1 MPDVIGTG
9 FNAQEVTGM
18 LGMTAAR
25 LRAYVRSGVL
35 CPQRGHGGELLFSFQ
50 DLLLLRTAEGL
61 VTERLP
67 PRRVRDALRR
77 LRRILPASQPLT
89 GVQLAS
95 ASGHVVVRDGERA
108 WRADSGQVLLPFE
121 GATIDEGEGGDRRS
135 GEGEAP
141 IAFRPRVL
149 AGGPLAEAP
158 ASGAGGSRGDD
169 DGATGAGQG
178 GLTADEAD
186 EIAPPVAEDFFQLG
200 CSLEA
205 GAPEAARAAYER
217 ALALSPTHVDAHV
230 NLGRLLHEAHELRL
244 AEEHYRSALALR
256 PRDVTA
262 LFNLGVLMEDQQKPE
277 EALSL
282 YEQATGIDPDH
293 ADAHFN
299 AARLHDLA
307 GHYEAALR
315 HLRAYRN
322 LTAG

>member
-1 MPDVIGTG
+1 
-9 FNAQEVTGM
+9 M
-18 LGMTAAR
+18 LGMTASR
-25 LRAYVRSGVL
+25 LRAYVRAGLLS
-35 CPQRGHGGELLFSFQ
+35 PQRGHDGELLFSFQ

-67 PRRVRDALRR
+67 PRRVRAALCR

-89 GVQLAS
+89 GVQLAN
-95 ASGHVVVRDGERA
+95 ASGHVVVRDGARA
-108 WRADSGQVLLPFE
+108 WRADSGQMLMPFE
-121 GATIDEGEGGDRRS
+121 GAALDGAGAATGS
-135 GEGEAP
+135 GEGDAP
-141 IAFRPRVL
+141 IAFRPRVVTASL
-149 AGGPLAEAP
+149 AGP
-158 ASGAGGSRGDD
+158 AGATGGTDGEPTGGAAGALTAAVDD
-169 DGATGAGQG
+169 DGDA
-178 GLTADEAD
+178 
-186 EIAPPVAEDFFQLG
+186 IAPPVAEDFFQLG

-217 ALALSPTHVDAHV
+217 ALALGPTHVDAHV

-244 AEEHYRSALALR
+244 AEEHYRAALALQ
-256 PRDVTA
+256 PCDVTA
-262 LFNLGVLMEDQQKPE
+262 LFNLGVLMEDQQKAEDSLALYE
-277 EALSL
+277 EATRL
-282 YEQATGIDPDH
+282 DPNH

>member
-1 MPDVIGTG
+1 VIGTG
-9 FNAQEVTGM
+9 FNAHEVTGM
-18 LGMTAAR
+18 LGMTASR
-25 LRAYVRSGVL
+25 LRAYVRAGLLS
-35 CPQRGHGGELLFSFQ
+35 PQRGHDGELLFSFQ

-67 PRRVRDALRR
+67 PRRVRAALCR

-89 GVQLAS
+89 GVQLAN

-108 WRADSGQVLLPFE
+108 WRADSGQVLMPFE
-121 GATIDEGEGGDRRS
+121 GATLEGGGDWG
-135 GEGEAP
+135 GEGEPP
-141 IAFRPRVL
+141 IALRPPAASPAAVAR
-149 AGGPLAEAP
+149 GGAL
-158 ASGAGGSRGDD
+158 GDD
-169 DGATGAGQG
+169 AAAGRGEAALTTTDDG
-178 GLTADEAD
+178 D

-217 ALALSPTHVDAHV
+217 ALALGPTHVDAHV

-244 AEEHYRSALALR
+244 AEEHYRAALALQSS
-256 PRDVTA
+256 DVTA
-262 LFNLGVLMEDQQKPE
+262 LFNLGVLMEDQQKAE
-277 EALSL
+277 ESLSL
-282 YEQATGIDPDH
+282 YEEATRLDPNH

>member
-1 MPDVIGTG
+1 
-9 FNAQEVTGM
+9 M

-25 LRAYVRSGVL
+25 LRAYVRAGLL
-35 CPQRGHGGELLFSFQ
+35 CPQRGRDGELLFSFQ

-67 PRRVRDALRR
+67 PRRVRAALRR

-95 ASGHVVVRDGERA
+95 ASGHVVVRDGARA
-108 WRADSGQVLLPFE
+108 WRADSGQMLMSF
-121 GATIDEGEGGDRRS
+121 
-135 GEGEAP
+135 EGEA
-141 IAFRPRVL
+141 L
-149 AGGPLAEAP
+149 D
-158 ASGAGGSRGDD
+158 GAGGGEGDAPIALRPRATTASPAGAAAGRDDGAPGAAEALLPTVDD
-169 DGATGAGQG
+169 DGDQ
-178 GLTADEAD
+178 L
-186 EIAPPVAEDFFQLG
+186 APPVADDFFQLG
-200 CSLEA
+200 CSLES

-217 ALALSPTHVDAHV
+217 ALALGPTHVDAHV

-244 AEEHYRSALALR
+244 AEEHYRSALALQ
-256 PRDVTA
+256 PCDVTA

-277 EALSL
+277 ESLAL
-282 YEQATGIDPDH
+282 YEEATRLDPNH

>member
-1 MPDVIGTG
+1 
-9 FNAQEVTGM
+9 M
-18 LGMTAAR
+18 LGMTASR
-25 LRAYVRSGVL
+25 LRAYVRAGLL
-35 CPQRGHGGELLFSFQ
+35 CPQRGRDGELLFSFQ

-67 PRRVRDALRR
+67 PRRVRAALRR
-77 LRRILPASQPLT
+77 LRQILPASQPLT

-95 ASGHVVVRDGERA
+95 ASGHVVVRDGARA
-108 WRADSGQVLLPFE
+108 WRADSGQVLMPFE
-121 GATIDEGEGGDRRS
+121 GAELDGAGLGS
-135 GEGEAP
+135 GEGDAP
-141 IAFRPRVL
+141 LVFRPRATVPS
-149 AGGPLAEAP
+149 GAETRREDDGR
-158 ASGAGGSRGDD
+158 GAGGADAPIPTTVDD
-169 DGATGAGQG
+169 DR
-178 GLTADEAD
+178 DPIE
-186 EIAPPVAEDFFQLG
+186 PPVAEDFFQLG

-217 ALALSPTHVDAHV
+217 ALALGPTHVDAHV

-244 AEEHYRSALALR
+244 AEEHYRAALALQ
-256 PRDVTA
+256 PADVTA
-262 LFNLGVLMEDQQKPE
+262 LFNLGVLMEDQQRPE
-277 EALSL
+277 ESLSL
-282 YEQATGIDPDH
+282 YEEVMRLDPDH

>member
-1 MPDVIGTG
+1 
-9 FNAQEVTGM
+9 M
-18 LGMTAAR
+18 LGMTASR
-25 LRAYVRSGVL
+25 LRAYVRAGLL
-35 CPQRGHGGELLFSFQ
+35 CPQRGRDGELLFSFQ

-67 PRRVRDALRR
+67 PRRVRAALCR

-89 GVQLAS
+89 GVQLAN

-108 WRADSGQVLLPFE
+108 WRADSGQVLMPFE
-121 GATIDEGEGGDRRS
+121 GAMLDGGGDWS
-135 GEGEAP
+135 GQGEPP
-141 IAFRPRVL
+141 IALRP
-149 AGGPLAEAP
+149 P
-158 ASGAGGSRGDD
+158 AASPAASRGTLGE
-169 DGATGAGQG
+169 DGATDGAEAA
-178 GLTADEAD
+178 LTATDD
-186 EIAPPVAEDFFQLG
+186 GDQIAPPVAEDFFQLG

-217 ALALSPTHVDAHV
+217 ALALGPTHVDAHV

-244 AEEHYRSALALR
+244 AEEHYRAALALQ
-256 PRDVTA
+256 PSDVTA
-262 LFNLGVLMEDQQKPE
+262 LFNLGVLMEDQQKAE
-277 EALSL
+277 ESLSL
-282 YEQATGIDPDH
+282 YEEATRLDPNH